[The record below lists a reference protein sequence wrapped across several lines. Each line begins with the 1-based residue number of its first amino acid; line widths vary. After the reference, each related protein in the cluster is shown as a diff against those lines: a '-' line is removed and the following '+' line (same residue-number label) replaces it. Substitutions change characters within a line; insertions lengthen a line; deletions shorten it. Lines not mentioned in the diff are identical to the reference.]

1 MIKEYR
7 IRMTGTKFEHDFSET
22 LIKDIADTIRFHID
36 SVSGDVEF
44 YTSEITERTGFLY
57 GLESIE
63 TLNEKVVNKV

>member
-1 MIKEYR
+1 MIKEFR
-7 IRMTGTKFEHDFSET
+7 IRVTGKESE
-22 LIKDIADTIRFHID
+22 IKLAETIAKDAADTIRFHID

-44 YTSEITERTGFLY
+44 YTSEIAEHTGFLY